1 MAVMHMARHAM
12 PHGVDVRPASP
23 MYLTP
28 RSHSPHAHLRNLMVP
43 PGQMMT
49 QTQPAALQLGQV
61 GSMPAPAIA
70 AAVANLISNANASL
84 RDEGR
89 GGCAG
94 TSPQEAE
101 KDRSMEET
109 MKPLSQIYNDR
120 TTGLMGCPLTVP
132 KYSQRLKHSESPP
145 PERRRVSPRPAPQKD
160 FDRAWERCHQDLYED
175 AFARQQ
181 RLRDMQS
188 YVKQMEEDNH
198 KDRMMKCQ
206 EGIKQRRR
214 YYRGRAVENSHLE
227 REEENLRRRQ
237 EHQARSLQ
245 EQRMRELDEL
255 RGCTFRPCLVKKLNS
270 SPTTPRLGERPPGSS
285 PRRLRLGATTDDV
298 GSVSGYSVEYTTTR
312 LQNLV
317 EAQQDAYAK
326 LQTLAEEEGPLK
338 ERLRGIHGELHE
350 RIQREETQRVVS
362 MLQDADSGSSSQ
374 KDLVQRVRD
383 MVAQGQ
389 DPEKAQQQIVEEL
402 VLQSQDEVR
411 RRVMEH
417 FGPLRLEAEGELYSR
432 QLSVAH
438 ELESLEAK
446 AIALHGGTLCEEAK
460 LMGFDFNLAAQ
471 VRQNLRQ
478 VGLPRMS
485 SAMSR
490 VDSSVSS
497 QVEVAR
503 APSTGR
509 MPKVDSPGS
518 PWRGARNPAADSTTA
533 PEAESLESPR
543 AAPLAAQ
550 HAQATAQALQGALRK
565 ADSSPVRRL
574 QLGQRVILPNGMV
587 AVAMPSQVAQAEA
600 VQAGGVGSP
609 RRLMHM
615 MTAPLP
621 SKVESPRMEADGS
634 PRRLQM
640 SKSQEFSPRRSQ
652 TLSSL
657 QEADASPRR
666 RVQMSTPEVEIIP
679 DGSAPGAQAESISP
693 RQSMASLASLGSYQA
708 PPSGATSPLQ
718 QSRESQI
725 LVNKVLSAASSRADM
740 QVAVQAVQST
750 ASLAEKEPPD
760 HPAAPAAQ
768 LPNGWIRRDPE
779 ADAPGASLGGIARQ
793 FLAQSQPQ
801 LPPAQPAQV
810 GSMTLPAR
818 PVPMMRPAQAMQ
830 SMPQMP
836 MQAMTMGQLNS
847 PRLAPQMQIRPP
859 LRPMVPMVRP
869 M

>member
-533 PEAESLESPR
+533 PE
-543 AAPLAAQ
+543 
-550 HAQATAQALQGALRK
+550 
-565 ADSSPVRRL
+565 
-574 QLGQRVILPNGMV
+574 
-587 AVAMPSQVAQAEA
+587 VAQAEA

-810 GSMTLPAR
+810 QHAQPLPFASSVPTPRPLPPGMAASSVMPQMGPCGMPQVGSMTLPAR

>member
-1 MAVMHMARHAM
+1 
-12 PHGVDVRPASP
+12 
-23 MYLTP
+23 
-28 RSHSPHAHLRNLMVP
+28 
-43 PGQMMT
+43 
-49 QTQPAALQLGQV
+49 
-61 GSMPAPAIA
+61 
-70 AAVANLISNANASL
+70 
-84 RDEGR
+84 
-89 GGCAG
+89 
-94 TSPQEAE
+94 
-101 KDRSMEET
+101 
-109 MKPLSQIYNDR
+109 
-120 TTGLMGCPLTVP
+120 
-132 KYSQRLKHSESPP
+132 
-145 PERRRVSPRPAPQKD
+145 
-160 FDRAWERCHQDLYED
+160 
-175 AFARQQ
+175 
-181 RLRDMQS
+181 
-188 YVKQMEEDNH
+188 
-198 KDRMMKCQ
+198 
-206 EGIKQRRR
+206 
-214 YYRGRAVENSHLE
+214 
-227 REEENLRRRQ
+227 
-237 EHQARSLQ
+237 
-245 EQRMRELDEL
+245 
-255 RGCTFRPCLVKKLNS
+255 
-270 SPTTPRLGERPPGSS
+270 
-285 PRRLRLGATTDDV
+285 
-298 GSVSGYSVEYTTTR
+298 
-312 LQNLV
+312 
-317 EAQQDAYAK
+317 
-326 LQTLAEEEGPLK
+326 
-338 ERLRGIHGELHE
+338 
-350 RIQREETQRVVS
+350 
-362 MLQDADSGSSSQ
+362 
-374 KDLVQRVRD
+374 
-383 MVAQGQ
+383 
-389 DPEKAQQQIVEEL
+389 
-402 VLQSQDEVR
+402 
-411 RRVMEH
+411 
-417 FGPLRLEAEGELYSR
+417 
-432 QLSVAH
+432 
-438 ELESLEAK
+438 
-446 AIALHGGTLCEEAK
+446 
-460 LMGFDFNLAAQ
+460 
-471 VRQNLRQ
+471 
-478 VGLPRMS
+478 
-485 SAMSR
+485 
-490 VDSSVSS
+490 
-497 QVEVAR
+497 
-503 APSTGR
+503 
-509 MPKVDSPGS
+509 
-518 PWRGARNPAADSTTA
+518 
-533 PEAESLESPR
+533 
-543 AAPLAAQ
+543 
-550 HAQATAQALQGALRK
+550 
-565 ADSSPVRRL
+565 
-574 QLGQRVILPNGMV
+574 MV
-587 AVAMPSQVAQAEA
+587 AVAMPPQVAQAEA